1 MADAPATRII
11 ALGGAALMEGFA
23 LIGVETIPDATPEKL
38 EELLAQLVRSEER
51 ALLFLEHP
59 LARSR
64 GAWLKR
70 VRAEGG
76 RIVITEIPPLHAPAD
91 YHPPVE
97 DVLRSILGPD
107 ALEPRR

>member
-1 MADAPATRII
+1 MVDAPTTRIM
-11 ALGGAALMEGFA
+11 ALGSAALMEGFA
-23 LIGVETIPDATPEKL
+23 LIGIETIADATPEKL
-38 EELLAQLVRSEER
+38 EALLAQLVRNEER

-64 GAWLKR
+64 GPWLKR

-76 RIVITEIPPLHAPAD
+76 RIVITEIPPLHAAAD

-97 DVLRSILGPD
+97 DVLRSILGPG
-107 ALEPRR
+107 ALEPRQ